1 MHDGNLFSFL
11 AARLQRGCA
20 QRGCAH
26 GQAERVRAVSA
37 GDAREVSPRAA
48 AAALL
53 AAAAAAQPLSS
64 GATVPAAGCCAWP
77 AGGLPSPQLNSE
89 GSAA

>member
-1 MHDGNLFSFL
+1 M
-11 AARLQRGCA
+11 
-20 QRGCAH
+20 
-26 GQAERVRAVSA
+26 RVRAGSA

-53 AAAAAAQPLSS
+53 AAAAAQPLSS

-89 GSAA
+89 SSAA